1 VNTHS
6 EYRRHGYQPPDPPAP
21 SAETEASEL
30 ARHRDP
36 SLATATGTPAVAQK
50 HVAWVRPT
58 ELASY
63 AGPLVGRGIDL
74 HAEFVRRARRAPIT
88 TTRALRHPAPT
99 TPTTP
104 PSPTANRT
112 EGLQL

>member
-6 EYRRHGYQPPDPPAP
+6 EYRRHGYQPPEPPTSQPDA
-21 SAETEASEL
+21 EASEL

-36 SLATATGTPAVAQK
+36 SLSAESSTPSIAQK

-58 ELASY
+58 EMASY
-63 AGPLVGRGIDL
+63 AGPMVGRGIDL
-74 HAEFVRRARRAPIT
+74 HAELVRRARRAPIT
-88 TTRALRHPAPT
+88 ASRAMRHP

-104 PSPTANRT
+104 PPQISTANRT

>member
-6 EYRRHGYQPPDPPAP
+6 EYRRHGYQSPQPPTPQP
-21 SAETEASEL
+21 ETAASEL
-30 ARHRDP
+30 ARRRDP
-36 SLATATGTPAVAQK
+36 SLAAERSKPAIAQN

-63 AGPLVGRGIDL
+63 AGPMVGRGIDL
-74 HAEFVRRARRAPIT
+74 HAELLRRARRAPIT
-88 TTRALRHPAPT
+88 ATRELRHPTPAIPPT
-99 TPTTP
+99 PISTT
-104 PSPTANRT
+104 NRT

>member
-6 EYRRHGYQPPDPPAP
+6 EYRRHGYQPPEPPTP
-21 SAETEASEL
+21 QPETAASEL

-36 SLATATGTPAVAQK
+36 SLAAENSKPAIAQK

-63 AGPLVGRGIDL
+63 AGPMVGRGIDL
-74 HAEFVRRARRAPIT
+74 HAELLRRARRAPIT
-88 TTRALRHPAPT
+88 ATRELRHPAPAAPP
-99 TPTTP
+99 TPTSTM
-104 PSPTANRT
+104 NRT

>member
-1 VNTHS
+1 MNTHS
-6 EYRRHGYQPPDPPAP
+6 EYRRHGYQPPEPPTP
-21 SAETEASEL
+21 QPETVASEL

-36 SLATATGTPAVAQK
+36 SLAPESHKPAIAQK

-63 AGPLVGRGIDL
+63 AGPMVGRGIDL
-74 HAEFVRRARRAPIT
+74 HAELVRRARRAPLT
-88 TTRALRHPAPT
+88 ATRELRHPAPA
-99 TPTTP
+99 TP
-104 PSPTANRT
+104 PTPISTTNRT

>member
-1 VNTHS
+1 MNTHS
-6 EYRRHGYQPPDPPAP
+6 EYRRHGYQPPEPPAP
-21 SAETEASEL
+21 QPETEASEL

-36 SLATATGTPAVAQK
+36 SLTPAAGTPVVAQK

-63 AGPLVGRGIDL
+63 AGPMVGRGIDL
-74 HAEFVRRARRAPIT
+74 HAELVRRARRAPIT
-88 TTRALRHPAPT
+88 TTRAMRHQ
-99 TPTTP
+99 TP
-104 PSPTANRT
+104 PSPSAAASRT

>member
-6 EYRRHGYQPPDPPAP
+6 EYRRHAYQPPEPPTP
-21 SAETEASEL
+21 QPETVGSEL

-36 SLATATGTPAVAQK
+36 SLAAESGKPAIAQK

-63 AGPLVGRGIDL
+63 AGPMVGRGIDL
-74 HAEFVRRARRAPIT
+74 HAELLRRARRAPIT
-88 TTRALRHPAPT
+88 ATRELRHPAPA
-99 TPTTP
+99 TP
-104 PSPTANRT
+104 PVPISTTNRA

>member
-6 EYRRHGYQPPDPPAP
+6 EYRRHGYQPPEP
-21 SAETEASEL
+21 STPQPETAASEL
-30 ARHRDP
+30 ARHGDP
-36 SLATATGTPAVAQK
+36 SLAAASRTRAIAQK

-63 AGPLVGRGIDL
+63 AGPMVGRGVDL
-74 HAEFVRRARRAPIT
+74 HAELLRRARRAPLT
-88 TTRALRHPAPT
+88 ATRELRHPAPATPRTPIST
-99 TPTTP
+99 T
-104 PSPTANRT
+104 NRK